1 MGVTEEG
8 SLMIDENKKK
18 AGLSKKGGLAF
29 LFGGLGFAI
38 WLFRVWVIKD
48 LRRNTK

>member
-1 MGVTEEG
+1 MGVTEEET
-8 SLMIDENKKK
+8 SMSDENKKK
-18 AGLSKKGGLAF
+18 DGLSKRGGLAF